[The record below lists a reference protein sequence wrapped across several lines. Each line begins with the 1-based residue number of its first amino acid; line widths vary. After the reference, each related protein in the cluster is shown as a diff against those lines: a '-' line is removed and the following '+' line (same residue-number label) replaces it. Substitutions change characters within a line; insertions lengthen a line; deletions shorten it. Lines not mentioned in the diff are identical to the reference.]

1 MEVLE
6 SVILFLLFI
15 ALVLCIVVFIG
26 FMILLMRLT
35 YILIVDSF
43 TKDNDYE
50 EH

>member
-15 ALVLCIVVFIG
+15 TLVLCIVVFIG

-43 TKDNDYE
+43 TKDKDYKK
-50 EH
+50 H

>member
-15 ALVLCIVVFIG
+15 TLVLCIVAFIG
-26 FMILLMRLT
+26 FTILLMRLT

-50 EH
+50 KH